1 MSASENRISMDFSQK
16 RLATLWFIGPG
27 FLFFLLLLQT
37 MRGVYGD
44 KASEAWSWL
53 LPTFMPTLLLI
64 VGVLVNKAR
73 LQNAQDVTVDRF
85 MYFISFYLSI
95 AYFIAVI
102 LTFFLSQFSAQS
114 PLTQLKL
121 SNLYLTPIQGLVS
134 LALGAFFVS
143 QK

>member
-1 MSASENRISMDFSQK
+1 MSASENRISMDKSQK
-16 RLATLWFIGPG
+16 HLATIWFIGAG
-27 FLFFLLLLQT
+27 FLFFCFLLQT

-44 KASEAWSWL
+44 KAGEAWSWL

-64 VGVLVNKAR
+64 VGALVNKAR
-73 LQNAQDVTVDRF
+73 LQNSQDVTVDRF
-85 MYFISFYLSI
+85 MYVISFYLSI

-102 LTFFLSQFSAQS
+102 LTFILSQFSAES

-121 SNLYLTPIQGLVS
+121 SSLYLTPIQGLVS

>member
-1 MSASENRISMDFSQK
+1 MPTSENRISMDVSQK
-16 RLATLWFIGPG
+16 RLAILWFFGAG

-37 MRGVYGD
+37 MRGVWGD
-44 KASEAWSWL
+44 KAGEVWSWL

-64 VGVLVNKAR
+64 VGALVNKAR
-73 LQNAQDVTVDRF
+73 LQNSQEVTVDRF
-85 MYFISFYLSI
+85 MYLISFYLSI
-95 AYFIAVI
+95 AYFAAVI
-102 LTFFLSQFSAQS
+102 VTFCLSQFSAQS
-114 PLTQLKL
+114 PLTQLKI

>member
-1 MSASENRISMDFSQK
+1 MSDSDNRISMDISQK
-16 RLATLWFIGPG
+16 RLSIVWFIGAG

-37 MRGVYGD
+37 MQGVYGD
-44 KASEAWSWL
+44 QAGEAWSWL

-64 VGVLVNKAR
+64 VGALVNKAR
-73 LQNAQDVTVDRF
+73 LQNTQEVTVDRF
-85 MYFISFYLSI
+85 MYGISFYLSI

-102 LTFFLSQFSAQS
+102 LTFILSQLSAQS
-114 PLTQLKL
+114 PLTQLKF
-121 SNLYLTPIQGLVS
+121 SNLFLTPVQGLVS

>member
-1 MSASENRISMDFSQK
+1 MPGSENRISMDVSQK
-16 RLATLWFIGPG
+16 SLATIWFIGAG

-64 VGVLVNKAR
+64 VGALVNKAR

-85 MYFISFYLSI
+85 MYIISYYLSI
-95 AYFIAVI
+95 AYFMAVT

>member
-1 MSASENRISMDFSQK
+1 MSDSENRISMDISQK
-16 RLATLWFIGPG
+16 RLTTLWFIGAG
-27 FLFFLLLLQT
+27 LLFFLLLMQT

-44 KASEAWSWL
+44 KAGEVWSWL
-53 LPTFMPTLLLI
+53 LPTFMPTLLLM
-64 VGVLVNKAR
+64 VGALVNKAR
-73 LQNAQDVTVDRF
+73 QQSTQEVTVDRF
-85 MYFISFYLSI
+85 MYLISFYLSM

-102 LTFFLSQFSAQS
+102 VTFILSQLSSAS
-114 PLTQLKL
+114 PLAQLKL

>member
-1 MSASENRISMDFSQK
+1 MDVSQK
-16 RLATLWFIGPG
+16 RLATLWFIGAG

-44 KASEAWSWL
+44 KAGEAWSWL
-53 LPTFMPTLLLI
+53 LTTFMPTLLLI
-64 VGVLVNKAR
+64 VGALVNKAR
-73 LQNAQDVTVDRF
+73 LQNAHEVTVDRF
-85 MYFISFYLSI
+85 MYVISFYLSI
-95 AYFIAVI
+95 AYLIAVI
-102 LTFFLSQFSAQS
+102 LTFILSQLSAQS

>member
-1 MSASENRISMDFSQK
+1 MPASENRISMDVSQK
-16 RLATLWFIGPG
+16 RLATLWFIGAG

-37 MRGVYGD
+37 MKGVYGD
-44 KASEAWSWL
+44 KAGEAWSWL

-64 VGVLVNKAR
+64 VGAIVNKAR
-73 LQNAQDVTVDRF
+73 LQNTQDTTVDRF
-85 MYFISFYLSI
+85 MFIISFYLSI
-95 AYFIAVI
+95 AYFIALI
-102 LTFFLSQFSAQS
+102 LTFILSQFSAQS

>member
-1 MSASENRISMDFSQK
+1 MDSSQK
-16 RLATLWFIGPG
+16 RLATLWFLGAG

-44 KASEAWSWL
+44 KAGEAWSWL

-64 VGVLVNKAR
+64 VGAIVNKAR
-73 LQNAQDVTVDRF
+73 LQNTQDTTVDRF
-85 MYFISFYLSI
+85 MFIISFYLSI
-95 AYFIAVI
+95 AYFIALI
-102 LTFFLSQFSAQS
+102 LTFTLSQFSAQS

>member
-1 MSASENRISMDFSQK
+1 MPASENRISMDVSQK
-16 RLATLWFIGPG
+16 RLATLWFIGAG

-37 MRGVYGD
+37 LRGVYGD
-44 KASEAWSWL
+44 KAGEAWSWL

-64 VGVLVNKAR
+64 VGAIVNKAR

-85 MYFISFYLSI
+85 MYVISFYLSI

>member
-1 MSASENRISMDFSQK
+1 MPASENRISMDVSQK
-16 RLATLWFIGPG
+16 RLATLWFIGAG
-27 FLFFLLLLQT
+27 FLFFLLLFQT

-44 KASEAWSWL
+44 KSGEAWSWL

-64 VGVLVNKAR
+64 VGAIVNKAR
-73 LQNAQDVTVDRF
+73 LQNTQDTTVDRF
-85 MYFISFYLSI
+85 MFMISFYLSI
-95 AYFIAVI
+95 AYFIALI
-102 LTFFLSQFSAQS
+102 LTFILSHFSAQS

>member
-1 MSASENRISMDFSQK
+1 MAISENRISMDKSQK
-16 RLATLWFIGPG
+16 HLAILWFIGGG

-44 KASEAWSWL
+44 KAGEAWSWL

-64 VGVLVNKAR
+64 VGALVNKAR
-73 LQNAQDVTVDRF
+73 LQNLKDTTVDRF
-85 MYFISFYLSI
+85 MYIISFCLSI

-102 LTFFLSQFSAQS
+102 LTFVLSQFSAQS

-121 SNLYLTPIQGLVS
+121 SNLYLTPMQGVVT